1 MDGGVVKVGSGTYW
15 NSPYIFSK
23 ITLGAN
29 ELAPKHGQRD
39 GMGRPRIGLNED
51 ELKTV
56 IVDKVVKE
64 LTMSNTGTI
73 VRNSVNELF
82 GI

>member
-15 NSPYIFSK
+15 NSPYTFSK

-39 GMGRPRIGLNED
+39 GMGRPRIGLKED